1 MNCDL
6 LCGIIINIIYLIQ
19 DGEINLETLLYHS
32 PMLEKKPYC
41 SATELVDKMESKGIT
56 FQKISKN
63 DAAKYLIEKNNFL
76 RLYAYRKNFQ
86 KAELGEKKGKYINLD
101 FFHLKALA
109 ILDLQLRKQIFGIC
123 IDIEHCLKL
132 SLLKDFETR
141 KPEDAYAIVT
151 SFFKNNYYT
160 ANDILQK
167 SIQRNGYISDLLK
180 KYISECDQLNNE
192 DDDVCYYTFLQNNT
206 KKQYCIDM
214 PIWVL
219 LESITF
225 GGLIRFYEFYYE
237 YYEEDTPISIKLLNS
252 IKSIRNAC
260 AHNNCILHD
269 LSGNKCHPLSFVR
282 TFVSKK
288 GCTKS
293 MIQSRLKC
301 RTLHEFACVLYLAN
315 KRYGNSTFLPKDIL
329 HHDLKEIQGVLVQF
343 EHKYLCM
350 FQKNDIIL
358 SSFQFLKKI
367 VDF

>member
-1 MNCDL
+1 
-6 LCGIIINIIYLIQ
+6 
-19 DGEINLETLLYHS
+19 
-32 PMLEKKPYC
+32 MLEKKPYC

-132 SLLKDFETR
+132 SILKDFETR

-237 YYEEDTPISIKLLNS
+237 CYEEDTPISIKLLNS

>member
-1 MNCDL
+1 M
-6 LCGIIINIIYLIQ
+6 IQ

-237 YYEEDTPISIKLLNS
+237 CYEEDTPISIKLLNS

>member
-1 MNCDL
+1 M
-6 LCGIIINIIYLIQ
+6 
-19 DGEINLETLLYHS
+19 ETLLYHS

>member
-1 MNCDL
+1 M
-6 LCGIIINIIYLIQ
+6 IQ

-192 DDDVCYYTFLQNNT
+192 DDDACYYTFLQNNT

-237 YYEEDTPISIKLLNS
+237 CYEEDTPISIKLLNS

>member
-1 MNCDL
+1 
-6 LCGIIINIIYLIQ
+6 
-19 DGEINLETLLYHS
+19 
-32 PMLEKKPYC
+32 MLEKKPYC